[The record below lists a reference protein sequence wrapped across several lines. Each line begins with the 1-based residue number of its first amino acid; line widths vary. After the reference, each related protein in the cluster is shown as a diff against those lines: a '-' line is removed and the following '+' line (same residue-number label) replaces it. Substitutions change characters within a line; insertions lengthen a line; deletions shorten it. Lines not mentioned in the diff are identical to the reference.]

1 MFTYLHQNDFEN
13 ALEVLNMPN
22 RQLDSTL
29 FYPEQPKYILSLLDT
44 TLKSNIAGDIVEL
57 GCYIGE
63 SSKLSTMMLLKH
75 CSEKKLWVYDSFEGL
90 PKPGEYESN
99 WKEGTLQTNRE
110 VLEQNFIYN
119 KLPLPNITKCRFNE
133 IKNDELPESIS
144 FAFLDGDFY
153 QSIYD
158 SLEKIYFRLSKG
170 AIVTFHDYDRPDLPG
185 VKKAVDDFFSIHKPD
200 RVQFKICR
208 ELGVYLHV

>member
-1 MFTYLHQNDFEN
+1 MFDFINTSEI
-13 ALEVLNMPN
+13 LNMPN
-22 RQLDSTL
+22 HKIDSTL
-29 FYPEQPKYILSLLDT
+29 FYSEQPQYILSLLDS
-44 TLKSNIAGDIVEL
+44 TLKNNIPGDVVEL

-63 SSKLSTMMLLKH
+63 SSKLTTMMLLKH
-75 CSEKKLWVYDSFEGL
+75 GSSKKLWVYDSFEGL
-90 PKPGEYESN
+90 PKPTEWESN
-99 WKEGTLQTNRE
+99 WREGSLQTNIE
-110 VLEQNFIYN
+110 VLEQNFINN
-119 KLPLPNITKCRFNE
+119 KLPLPNITKCWFNE
-133 IKNDELPESIS
+133 IKSNQLPESIS

-158 SLEKIYFRLSKG
+158 SLEKIYPLLSNG
-170 AIVTFHDYDRPDLPG
+170 AIVTFHDYERPDLPG